1 MNFLRYL
8 TLVTLIS
15 FLPAAGWALNY
26 YEILGV
32 TENASAQEITNAYR
46 KKAKEHHPDMHTS
59 SQEKIEGEK
68 IFKLLNEAHK
78 TLSDPESR
86 QEYNLKNNIKAQ
98 NPESPTETTQT
109 LEELKNHLENLRQ
122 ATSEENIYEN
132 IKELAKFRDL
142 IYSHKDIFEVFFT
155 SMKKLIINN
164 KLKNLSTSNLFLRL
178 TVGWSGYYARSGD
191 MWDVLQNLV
200 FERLLMNGV
209 NLPTLIRMMDK
220 PIDPVD
226 AEILQSKFE
235 KTQEY
240 ERFLNIN
247 PSLGSIESNWQSRGF
262 VKTLKFF
269 QAGNRAAD
277 SIFRALFNSN
287 QITNYKQFVT
297 AVRVLK
303 ESPMYLGESLD
314 GQLGYTFTFI
324 NEMNFLELL
333 DLSHMTSTYPIEIL
347 ALLENILES
356 QSVNPR
362 FTSEELT
369 KLIIALSSRAFDRK
383 GTGKIAY
390 YGDRDLNS
398 YLAAHKGYDMRSLEK
413 LVQKTEAY
421 EIKHNLSFSTYI
433 AQTILYP
440 ILKKDIVDILR
451 KNKKVINQLS
461 KAHRDQ
467 IAMTIFDPKESYNPS
482 AIIKTETRL
491 RDSLHLETALRFPQ
505 FSSPIDWTN
514 LIKPVRSGK
523 IGMCSNVFR

>member
-303 ESPMYLGESLD
+303 ESTMYLGE
-314 GQLGYTFTFI
+314 
-324 NEMNFLELL
+324 
-333 DLSHMTSTYPIEIL
+333 
-347 ALLENILES
+347 
-356 QSVNPR
+356 
-362 FTSEELT
+362 
-369 KLIIALSSRAFDRK
+369 
-383 GTGKIAY
+383 
-390 YGDRDLNS
+390 
-398 YLAAHKGYDMRSLEK
+398 
-413 LVQKTEAY
+413 
-421 EIKHNLSFSTYI
+421 
-433 AQTILYP
+433 
-440 ILKKDIVDILR
+440 
-451 KNKKVINQLS
+451 
-461 KAHRDQ
+461 
-467 IAMTIFDPKESYNPS
+467 
-482 AIIKTETRL
+482 
-491 RDSLHLETALRFPQ
+491 
-505 FSSPIDWTN
+505 
-514 LIKPVRSGK
+514 
-523 IGMCSNVFR
+523 